1 MGANTR
7 PTPGRLSRLLSILL
21 PILLLAAGILLYK
34 TLQASRPQPAAITP
48 VEKVWTVRTQSAHMA
63 SHQPVL
69 TLYGRVESPR
79 MTRLTAAVTAFVQ
92 QVYHDEG
99 QPVRQGV
106 LLIQLDPRDSQL
118 QVQQREADLIAI
130 EAQISAEHIRHQ
142 ADQNAL
148 KIETRLQALSHRAVK
163 RFENLARRKVASEE
177 QLDDARRTLQQQAL
191 ALNSRQQALNDHP
204 NRLAQLKATRQRRQA
219 ELDSARL
226 DLQRTRISAPFDG
239 RIASLQAVPGDRVRS
254 GDPLLSLY
262 NPARLEIRAQVP
274 DRILPAIRK
283 ALANPA
289 LLSASARLGGRQI
302 HLRLDRLA
310 SEVDGGR
317 AGVDALFTVQEP
329 QQLEPGRALPLQLQ
343 LPAQHNVIA
352 LPPQALYGQS
362 RIYRIIEGRLDG
374 LQVERIGNTTSQNGD
389 TRILVRSPQLQP
401 DDTIVITQLPNAI
414 TGLKVK
420 EA

>member
-1 MGANTR
+1 MDANTR
-7 PTPGRLSRLLSILL
+7 PAPGRLGRLLRILL
-21 PILLLAAGILLYK
+21 PVLLLAAGVLVYK
-34 TLQASRPQPAAITP
+34 TLQASRPQSVAVSP
-48 VEKVWTVRTQSAHMA
+48 VEKVWTVRTLPAQLA

-99 QPVRQGV
+99 QPVRQGA

-118 QVQQREADLIAI
+118 QVQQREADLAAI
-130 EAQISAEHIRHQ
+130 EAQINAEHIRYQ
-142 ADQNAL
+142 ADQSAL
-148 KIETRLQALSHRAVK
+148 KIETRLLALARKAVK
-163 RFENLARRKVASEE
+163 RFENLARRKVGSEE
-177 QLDDARRTLQQQAL
+177 QLDDARRNLQQQAL

-204 NRLAQLKATRQRRQA
+204 NRLAQLNATRQRRQA

-226 DLQRTRISAPFDG
+226 DLQRTRINAPFNG
-239 RIASLQAVPGDRVRS
+239 RIAALQAVPGDRVRS

-274 DRILPAIRK
+274 DRILPAIRS
-283 ALANPA
+283 ALNTPS
-289 LLSASARLGGRQI
+289 LLSASARLGERQI
-302 HLRLDRLA
+302 SLRLDRLA

-362 RIYRIIEGRLDG
+362 RIYRITEGRLDG

-414 TGLKVK
+414 SGLKVK

>member
-21 PILLLAAGILLYK
+21 PILLLAAGVLLYK

-317 AGVDALFTVQEP
+317 AGVDALFTVQKP